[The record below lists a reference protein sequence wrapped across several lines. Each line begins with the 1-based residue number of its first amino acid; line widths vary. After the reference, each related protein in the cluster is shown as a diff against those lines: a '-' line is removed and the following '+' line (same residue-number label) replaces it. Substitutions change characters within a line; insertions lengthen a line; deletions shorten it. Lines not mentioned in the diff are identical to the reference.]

1 VQKSNPMP
9 TPWYQFS
16 LRSLLLFTL
25 FVAVLCSIG
34 VCTDWLVSAVVGWT
48 VMIGGIAGRI
58 VAGIKA
64 GFIQGV
70 LGAILLA
77 LPISLLLVRAFPQEL
92 FHAPWLLIVVLGIL
106 VLIGGT
112 LGGYSVRRRSER

>member
-1 VQKSNPMP
+1 MP